1 MIRDQADPQP
11 FRPLGPERR
20 HYWLAKRMAK
30 ATGVDLEN
38 AMEQG
43 DLTQQDWASMVTTC
57 RGCAWT
63 KGCKHWLSQTQPQD
77 EDKDTPR
84 SLPKGCANRTPL
96 ANLRAAAQEL
106 TP

>member
-30 ATGVDLEN
+30 ATGVDLES
-38 AMEQG
+38 AMDQG
-43 DLTQQDWASMVTTC
+43 ELTQQDWASMVTTC

-63 KGCKHWLSQTQPQD
+63 QGCRHWLNQPHSLGND
-77 EDKDTPR
+77 APR
-84 SLPKGCANRTPL
+84 SLPEGCANRAPL
-96 ANLRAAAQEL
+96 ANLRNAAQEL
-106 TP
+106 T